1 MTNQWNAAE
10 YDAKHAFVYEKAK
23 GLVELLAPK
32 AGERVLDLGCGT
44 GALTAEI
51 AARGAEV
58 LGVDRS
64 EEMIAQARKKFPEL
78 RFEVMDARELR
89 FRTDA
94 GQGGDVDDDTARSE
108 QQIPHP
114 ARTAGIRDDRLGGAP
129 AQGKR
134 DDGLGGLPAQGGP
147 GDTLVGATAQD
158 QREDRLGGLP
168 AQGGMSARPADRMT
182 WAGFDAVFSNAVL
195 HWIPEAEEVIAGV
208 ARVLK
213 PGGRFVAEFGGKG
226 NIQKLVAGFHRAL
239 GALEMRP
246 PDEVGPWFYPGVAEY
261 AGMLERHGL
270 EVREASL
277 FDRPTV
283 LEEGERGLEN
293 WIRVFRKT
301 FVEKMGEEDAARWIR
316 EVERQCRGELFQ
328 DGNWV
333 LDYRRLRIAAWKG

>member
-32 AGERVLDLGCGT
+32 VGERILDLGCGT

-64 EEMIAQARKKFPEL
+64 EEMIAQARKKYSAL

-89 FRTDA
+89 FNTDKVDNA
-94 GQGGDVDDDTARSE
+94 GA
-108 QQIPHP
+108 
-114 ARTAGIRDDRLGGAP
+114 
-129 AQGKR
+129 
-134 DDGLGGLPAQGGP
+134 
-147 GDTLVGATAQD
+147 
-158 QREDRLGGLP
+158 
-168 AQGGMSARPADRMT
+168 
-182 WAGFDAVFSNAVL
+182 AGFDAVFSNAVL

-208 ARVLK
+208 ARALK

-226 NIQKLVAGFHRAL
+226 NIQKLVAAFHGAL
-239 GALEMRP
+239 AALEMRP
-246 PDEVGPWFYPGVAEY
+246 PDEVGPWFYPSVAEY
-261 AGMLERHGL
+261 VGMLERHGL

-301 FVEKMGEEDAARWIR
+301 FVEKMREEDAARWIR
-316 EVERQCRGELFQ
+316 EVERQCRGELFRE
-328 DGNWV
+328 GSWV
-333 LDYRRLRIAAWKG
+333 LDYRRLRVAAWKG

>member
-1 MTNQWNAAE
+1 MA
-10 YDAKHAFVYEKAK
+10 
-23 GLVELLAPK
+23 
-32 AGERVLDLGCGT
+32 
-44 GALTAEI
+44 
-51 AARGAEV
+51 
-58 LGVDRS
+58 S
-64 EEMIAQARKKFPEL
+64 
-78 RFEVMDARELR
+78 
-89 FRTDA
+89 
-94 GQGGDVDDDTARSE
+94 
-108 QQIPHP
+108 
-114 ARTAGIRDDRLGGAP
+114 
-129 AQGKR
+129 
-134 DDGLGGLPAQGGP
+134 
-147 GDTLVGATAQD
+147 
-158 QREDRLGGLP
+158 
-168 AQGGMSARPADRMT
+168 
-182 WAGFDAVFSNAVL
+182 AGFDAVFSNAVL

-208 ARVLK
+208 ARALK

-226 NIQKLVAGFHRAL
+226 NILKLVAGFHKAL
-239 GALEMRP
+239 AALKMQP
-246 PDEVGPWFYPGVAEY
+246 PDEVGPWFYPSVAEY